1 MSIYKGKPA
10 EVFQPIEQV
19 YRKISDIGSYQSK
32 LEALPAEAREKL
44 GDVRFTDDAIIIN
57 TAPVGEIRFEVTH
70 RHEPDLVKLAA
81 AQSPVPFGIAIH
93 LESTSPEATKISSEI
108 DVDIPMMLR
117 PMVGGK
123 LQEAADKFSELITVF
138 FA

>member
-10 EVFQPIEQV
+10 DVHQPIEEV
-19 YRKISDIGSYQSK
+19 FPRISDIGAYQAK
-32 LEALPAEAREKL
+32 LDSLPAEAREKL

-57 TAPVGEIRFEVTH
+57 TAPVGEICFAVTE
-70 RHEPDLVKLAA
+70 RREPDLIRLAA
-81 AQSPVPFGIAIH
+81 KQSPVPFGIAIH
-93 LESTSPEATKISSEI
+93 LESDGPALTRVASEI
-108 DVDIPMMLR
+108 DVDIPAMLR

-123 LQEAADKFSELITVF
+123 LQEAADKFSELITMF

>member
-10 EVFQPIEQV
+10 EVNQPIEQV
-19 YRKISDIGSYQSK
+19 YSKISNIGAYQDK
-32 LEALPAEAREKL
+32 LESLPAEAREKL

-57 TAPVGEIRFEVTH
+57 TAPVGEICFAVTE
-70 RHEPDLVKLAA
+70 RHEPNLVRLAA
-81 AQSPVPFGIAIH
+81 KQSQVPFGIAIH
-93 LESTSPEATKISSEI
+93 LEATSPEATRISSEI
-108 DVDIPMMLR
+108 DVDIPAMLR

-138 FA
+138 FS

>member
-1 MSIYKGKPA
+1 MH
-10 EVFQPIEQV
+10 QPIEEV
-19 YRKISDIGSYQSK
+19 FTRISNIGAYQAK
-32 LEALPAEAREKL
+32 LDSLPAEAREKL

-57 TAPVGEIRFEVTH
+57 TAPVGEICFAVTE
-70 RHEPDLVKLAA
+70 RHEPDLVRLAA
-81 AQSPVPFGIAIH
+81 KQSPVPFGIAIR
-93 LESTSPEATKISSEI
+93 LESVEPELTRISSEI